1 MYSLQSIVRKNVNCA
16 TTQFERLGQVA
27 NNIANFQTKAYKT
40 TKFEQMMREDG
51 YLTAVLRTDARQGSL
66 LVTNNPYDMAIN
78 GHGYFPVI
86 SPEGQIQYTRDGSF
100 VRGQDGYLMTA
111 DGWLVGDG
119 IQIPANCYK
128 FTVSPNGDVIS
139 YDHAG
144 SEAKLLGRIPIVE
157 FDSPESL
164 EQGHNNKVVPT
175 AESGEPRLVAEHQ
188 YIVQHQVEQSNTNV
202 FDEVNEMLRL
212 NASMIASLN
221 LMKVADDMYNKAINI
236 RE

>member
-1 MYSLQSIVRKNVNCA
+1 
-16 TTQFERLGQVA
+16 
-27 NNIANFQTKAYKT
+27 
-40 TKFEQMMREDG
+40 
-51 YLTAVLRTDARQGSL
+51 
-66 LVTNNPYDMAIN
+66 MAIN

-175 AESGEPRLVAEHQ
+175 AESGEPRLIADHQ

>member
-1 MYSLQSIVRKNVNCA
+1 MYSLQAIIRKNINCA
-16 TTQFERLGQVA
+16 TYQFERLGQVA
-27 NNIANFQTKAYKT
+27 NNVSNYNTNAYKV
-40 TKFEQMMREDG
+40 TKFEQMLREDG
-51 YLTAVLRTDARQGSL
+51 YLTGVLRTDARQGDL

-78 GHGYFPVI
+78 GNGYFPVI
-86 SPEGQIQYTRDGSF
+86 SPEGKILYTRDGSF
-100 VRGQDGYLMTA
+100 TRGQDGYLMTA

-119 IQIPANCYK
+119 IKIPSNSYK
-128 FTVSPNGDVIS
+128 FTVSPNGDVYN
-139 YDHAG
+139 YDYAG
-144 SEAKLLGRIPIVE
+144 SEPVLIGHIPIVE

-164 EQGHNNKVVPT
+164 EQGVNNKMVPT
-175 AESGEPRLVAEHQ
+175 EESGPPRLIGEHN
-188 YIVQHQVEQSNTNV
+188 YIVQHQIETSNTNV

>member
-1 MYSLQSIVRKNVNCA
+1 MYSLQAIIRKNINCA
-16 TTQFERLGQVA
+16 TYQFERLGQVA
-27 NNIANFQTKAYKT
+27 NNVSNYQTKAYKT
-40 TKFEQMMREDG
+40 TKFEQMLREDG
-51 YLTAVLRTDARQGSL
+51 YLTGVLRTDARQGSL
-66 LVTNNPYDMAIN
+66 LVTNNPYDIAIQ

-86 SPEGQIQYTRDGSF
+86 SPDGEIQYTRDGSMI
-100 VRGQDGYLMTA
+100 RGEGGYLMTA

-119 IQIPANCYK
+119 IQIPANSYK
-128 FTVSPNGDVIS
+128 FVINPNGDV
-139 YDHAG
+139 YNYNYAG
-144 SEAKLLGRIPIVE
+144 DEGQLIGRIPIVE

-164 EQGHNNKVVPT
+164 EMGHNNKVVPT
-175 AESGEPRLVAEHQ
+175 AESGEPRLIAEHS
-188 YIVQHQVEQSNTNV
+188 YIRQHQIEQSNTNV

>member
-1 MYSLQSIVRKNVNCA
+1 MYSLQAIVRKNVNCA

-66 LVTNNPYDMAIN
+66 LVTNNPYDVAIN
-78 GHGYFPVI
+78 GHGYIPVI
-86 SPEGQIQYTRDGSF
+86 SPEGEIQYTRDGGF
-100 VRGQDGYLMTA
+100 VRGQDGYLMTP

-128 FTVSPNGDVIS
+128 LSIAPNGDVVS
-139 YDHAG
+139 YDSIGA
-144 SEAKLLGRIPIVE
+144 EAKLLGRIPLVE

-164 EQGHNNKVVPT
+164 EQGHNNKVVAT
-175 AESGEPRLVAEHQ
+175 AESGEPRLIAEHKS
-188 YIVQHQVEQSNTNV
+188 IAQHQIEQSNTNV
-202 FDEVNEMLRL
+202 YDEVNEMLRL

>member
-1 MYSLQSIVRKNVNCA
+1 MYSLQAIIRKNINCA

-27 NNIANFQTKAYKT
+27 NNVSNFQTKAYKT
-40 TKFEQMMREDG
+40 TKFEQMLREDG
-51 YLTAVLRTDARQGSL
+51 YLTGVMRTDARQGSL
-66 LVTNNPYDMAIN
+66 LVTNNPYDVAVD
-78 GHGYFPVI
+78 GHGYIPVI
-86 SPEGQIQYTRDGSF
+86 SPEGEIQYTRDGSF
-100 VRGQDGYLMTA
+100 MKGEGGYLMTI

-119 IQIPANCYK
+119 IQIPANSYK
-128 FTVSPNGDVIS
+128 FTIERNGDVYN
-139 YDHAG
+139 YDY
-144 SEAKLLGRIPIVE
+144 SEAQPQLIGRIPLVE

-164 EQGHNNKVVPT
+164 EMGHNNKVVPT
-175 AESGEPRLVAEHQ
+175 AESGEPRLINEHNFLA
-188 YIVQHQVEQSNTNV
+188 QHQIEQSNTNV